1 MSPAVAGL
9 DLDALV
15 AHLREHLPIDGRV
28 TVDLLQG
35 GRSNLTYRLTMP
47 EVSWVLRR
55 PPMGIVAPS
64 ANDVRR
70 EFTVLHGLAESAVP
84 VPEAVHLCEDP
95 AVIGVPFSV
104 MSFVEGRVVRSDADA
119 RALGPAAA
127 EHARSLIEELAVLH
141 AVDPAAVGLGGFGRP
156 DGYLGRQVRR
166 WSQQWEI
173 VRTRELPGLREL
185 HHQLVDRTPTE
196 SRTSIVHGDYR
207 IDNVL
212 FEPDSPDIAA
222 LLDWEMSTLGDPLS
236 DLATLVVYWDPL
248 CAPLLADGHPT
259 SANPDFPGVDE
270 LVDLYAARAGMELGD
285 VSFHLGLA
293 CFKLAV
299 IGEGIHRRYIDGDTV
314 GGDFAHVGEAVEP
327 LVAAG
332 LRLLRRGR

>member
-1 MSPAVAGL
+1 MATPVAGL
-9 DLDALV
+9 DVDALV
-15 AHLREHLPIDGRV
+15 AHLRQHLPIDGDVRV
-28 TVDLLQG
+28 ELLQG

-55 PPMGIVAPS
+55 PPLGIVAPS

-70 EFTVLHGLAESAVP
+70 EFTVLRGLADSPVP
-84 VPEAVHLCEDP
+84 VPEAVHLCEE
-95 AVIGVPFSV
+95 ASVLGVPFSV

-127 EHARSLIEELAVLH
+127 EHARSLVEELAVLH
-141 AVDPAAVGLGGFGRP
+141 AVDPAAVGLEMFGRP
-156 DGYLGRQVRR
+156 DGYLARQVDR
-166 WSQQWEI
+166 WSRQWEI
-173 VRTRELPGLREL
+173 VKTRDLPALTEL
-185 HHQLVDRTPTE
+185 HRQLVACTPTE

-212 FEPDSPDIAA
+212 FEPGTPRIAA

-259 SANPDFPGVDE
+259 SANPAFPTAAEVI
-270 LVDLYAARAGMELGD
+270 DLYASVAGVELGD
-285 VSFHLGLA
+285 LSFHRGLA

-299 IGEGIHRRYIDGDTV
+299 IAEGIHRRFVDGDTV
-314 GGDFAHVGEAVEP
+314 GDDFDHVGDAVAP
-327 LVAAG
+327 LVATG
-332 LRLLRRGR
+332 LEVLGSGH